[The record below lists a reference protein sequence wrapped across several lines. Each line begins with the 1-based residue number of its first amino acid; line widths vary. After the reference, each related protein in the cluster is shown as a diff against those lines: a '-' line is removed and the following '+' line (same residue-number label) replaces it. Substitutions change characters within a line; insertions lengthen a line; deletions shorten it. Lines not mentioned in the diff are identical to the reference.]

1 MNKGSITLKQEL
13 KILLLKKLSLG
24 SEIKGMYA
32 WKCTG
37 NDMNS

>member
-1 MNKGSITLKQEL
+1 MSKGSITLKQEL

-37 NDMNS
+37 KDMNS